1 MMVLRFSPV
10 SSGLFSLKMPN
21 TRSARGMQGII
32 PRLKQGC
39 GIAEARVEH
48 RDQAVAGEC

>member
-21 TRSARGMQGII
+21 TRSARGMRGVVLC
-32 PRLKQGC
+32 PKDVNRSKN
-39 GIAEARVEH
+39 REH
-48 RDQAVAGEC
+48 RDQAIGGEC